1 MKTISFSGKYIAK
14 MFSLKR
20 LLVSFKY
27 FETEFFVRVV
37 RSQNEGYVSR
47 KSIP

>member
-1 MKTISFSGKYIAK
+1 MSFNGKYIAK

-20 LLVSFKY
+20 ILVSFKY
-27 FETEFFVRVV
+27 FETEYFVRVV